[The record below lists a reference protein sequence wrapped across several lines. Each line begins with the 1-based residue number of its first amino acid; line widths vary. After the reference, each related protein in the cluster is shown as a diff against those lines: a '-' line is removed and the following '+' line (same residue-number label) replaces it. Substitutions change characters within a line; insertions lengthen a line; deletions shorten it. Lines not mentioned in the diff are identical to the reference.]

1 MTENKKYIIDPLTTL
16 CKIAL
21 LYFMP
26 INTKLAIDYHILHI
40 QEYNYYQ
47 WIERMK
53 NGDTRN
59 DLANLNTPLI
69 KAIKWYIIENND
81 KVQLDEITN
90 ESIQII
96 TKYSI
101 KGLIKLQLMY
111 NDDISINIIL
121 QYFINLL
128 SDAINDKWN
137 ESKIVKDIHNSV
149 LTDKIKN
156 NFESN
161 IINSISKMFIDA
173 DKSETS
179 KNDINTLAECV
190 HKLLINRDTI
200 FLKLMKD
207 INTIL

>member
-1 MTENKKYIIDPLTTL
+1 MTDNKKYIIDPLTTL

-26 INTKLAIDYHILHI
+26 ENTKLAIDYHILHI

-53 NGDTRN
+53 NGDNRI
-59 DLANLNTPLI
+59 DLANLNSPII
-69 KAIKWYIIENND
+69 KAIKWYIIENDD
-81 KVQLDEITN
+81 KVQLDELTDQ
-90 ESIQII
+90 SIKII

-111 NDDISINIIL
+111 IDDISINIIL

-128 SDAINDKWN
+128 SNALNDKWD
-137 ESKIVKDIHNSV
+137 ETKIVKDNNNV
-149 LTDKIKN
+149 LTDKIKT

-161 IINSISKMFIDA
+161 IINSISKMFLDA
-173 DKSETS
+173 DQNETS
-179 KNDINTLAECV
+179 INDVNTLAECI
-190 HKLLINRDTI
+190 HKLLINRDNI

-207 INTIL
+207 VNTIL